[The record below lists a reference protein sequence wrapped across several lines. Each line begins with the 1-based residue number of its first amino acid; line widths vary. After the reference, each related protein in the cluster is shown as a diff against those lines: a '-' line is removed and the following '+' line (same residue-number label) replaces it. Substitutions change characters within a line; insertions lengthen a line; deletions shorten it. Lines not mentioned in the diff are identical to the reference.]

1 MVKALVILPDGFE
14 EIESVCPID
23 ILRRAEVEVT
33 VASLSSS
40 LNVKGRSNITLAC
53 DVLLESVK
61 SETYDLLVLPGGP
74 GTKAVREDAR
84 AIEMTKRHCA
94 EGKKVGAICA
104 APTVLKEA
112 GVLPAKYTAHF
123 SVAGDL
129 PNILPDKVVV
139 DGNIITSTGAGT
151 AIEFGLAMAAAV
163 CGQEKSDG
171 VAKAIEFKK

>member
-1 MVKALVILPDGFE
+1 MVKALLILPDGFE
-14 EIESVCPID
+14 EIEAVSPID
-23 ILRRAEVEVT
+23 ILRRAEVDVT

-40 LNVKGRSNITLAC
+40 STAVKGRSNITLTA
-53 DVLLESVK
+53 DTLLESVK
-61 SETYDLLVLPGGP
+61 GETYDLLVLPGGP
-74 GTKAVREDAR
+74 GTKAMREDAR
-84 AIEMTKRHCA
+84 VVEITKRHCS

-123 SVAGDL
+123 SVAEAL

-151 AIEFGLAMAAAV
+151 ATDFGLALVTAV
-163 CGQEKSDG
+163 CGKEKSDA
-171 VAKAIEFKK
+171 VAKAIAF